1 MSVDSFEL
9 EIFNNVLST
18 VAEEMGNVLIRSAY
32 SPNIKERR
40 DLSCAVFNSRGDMIA
55 QAAHIP
61 VHLGSM
67 SFSVDAIM
75 DKEISDGDIFVLN
88 DPFRGGTHLPDITCI
103 KPVLI
108 NNRLEFFTVSR
119 AHHADIG
126 GETPGSMPLST
137 SIQQEGIIIAPSYL
151 YNKGELNK
159 ELMGEILQTTRN
171 PEEREGDFKAQVAC
185 LEVGAGRL
193 KEIVEK
199 YGIEKITDAL
209 K

>member
-40 DLSCAVFNSRGDMIA
+40 DLSCAVFNRSGDMIA

-67 SFSVDAIM
+67 SFSVDAVM
-75 DKEISDGDIFVLN
+75 DKEISDGDMFVLN

-103 KPVLI
+103 KPVFI
-108 NNRLEFFTVSR
+108 KNRLEFFTVSR

-137 SIQQEGIIIAPSYL
+137 SIHQEGIIIPPSYL
-151 YNKGELNK
+151 YKKGEFNK
-159 ELMGEILQTTRN
+159 NLMDEILGATRN
-171 PEEREGDFKAQVAC
+171 P
-185 LEVGAGRL
+185 GR
-193 KEIVEK
+193 KRW
-199 YGIEKITDAL
+199 
-209 K
+209 